1 KKLFDIYLE
10 GDIEQN
16 EYQERHAE
24 LMSHKKSLEGKIE
37 HIAVRA
43 DFWIEPMRDWVKTAI
58 SLCEIDENVPH
69 EALRESLRKIDGLNL
84 LLKNKKVIASDD

>member
-1 KKLFDIYLE
+1 
-10 GDIEQN
+10 
-16 EYQERHAE
+16 
-24 LMSHKKSLEGKIE
+24 MSHKKSLEGKIE

-84 LLKNKKVIASDD
+84 LLKNKKVIASDDQFPISP